1 MKKKVELYRSERK
14 DGYFYI
20 IPVERNSVSYFAV
33 KHNEIEGI
41 REYSV
46 SIDEEEA
53 VAYLYYFLIKFFDEE
68 LIENKIKM
76 GNVSYKDKTNFE
88 WDGKDNFYTLDNIRL
103 MKDSINEVLSLL
115 QNDFDN
121 YDLDEYKKMTYE
133 KIPENEFKENIEE
146 IIAFYNNICDYFD
159 SLLDLEDDKYIIS
172 FSNHNNF
179 VCCVFLFNILYNISL
194 SIF

>member
-172 FSNHNNF
+172 FRSEERRVGKECRSRWSPYH
-179 VCCVFLFNILYNISL
+179 
-194 SIF
+194 

>member
-1 MKKKVELYRSERK
+1 MKNKVEVVKKEMK
-14 DGYFYI
+14 AGYFYI

-33 KHNEIEGI
+33 THNEVEGL
-41 REYSV
+41 REYGI
-46 SIDEEEA
+46 SINKEKA
-53 VAYLYYFLIKFFDEE
+53 CTYLNYFLLKYFDDE

-76 GNVSYKDKTNFE
+76 GNVSYKDKTSFE
-88 WDGKDNFYTLDNIRL
+88 WSGKDNFYTLDNIRL

-172 FSNHNNF
+172 FS
-179 VCCVFLFNILYNISL
+179 IL
-194 SIF
+194 

>member
-1 MKKKVELYRSERK
+1 MKNKVEVVKKEK
-14 DGYFYI
+14 KAGYFYI

-33 KHNEIEGI
+33 THNEVEGL
-41 REYSV
+41 REYGI
-46 SIDEEEA
+46 SINKEKA
-53 VAYLYYFLIKFFDEE
+53 CTYLNYFLLKYFDDE

-76 GNVSYKDKTNFE
+76 GNVSYKDKTSFE
-88 WDGKDNFYTLDNIRL
+88 WSGKDNFYTLDNIRL

-172 FSNHNNF
+172 FS
-179 VCCVFLFNILYNISL
+179 IL
-194 SIF
+194 

>member
-1 MKKKVELYRSERK
+1 MKNKVEVVKKEK
-14 DGYFYI
+14 KAGYFYI

-33 KHNEIEGI
+33 THNEVEGL
-41 REYSV
+41 REYGI
-46 SIDEEEA
+46 SINKEKA
-53 VAYLYYFLIKFFDEE
+53 CTYLNYFLLKYFDDE

-76 GNVSYKDKTNFE
+76 GNVSYKDKTSFE
-88 WDGKDNFYTLDNIRL
+88 WSGKDNFYTLDNIRL

-133 KIPENEFKENIEE
+133 KIPENEFKENIDE

-172 FSNHNNF
+172 FS
-179 VCCVFLFNILYNISL
+179 IL
-194 SIF
+194 

>member
-1 MKKKVELYRSERK
+1 
-14 DGYFYI
+14 
-20 IPVERNSVSYFAV
+20 
-33 KHNEIEGI
+33 
-41 REYSV
+41 
-46 SIDEEEA
+46 
-53 VAYLYYFLIKFFDEE
+53 
-68 LIENKIKM
+68 M
-76 GNVSYKDKTNFE
+76 GNVSYKDKTSFE
-88 WDGKDNFYTLDNIRL
+88 WSGKDNFYTLDNIRL

-172 FSNHNNF
+172 FS
-179 VCCVFLFNILYNISL
+179 IL
-194 SIF
+194 

>member
-88 WDGKDNFYTLDNIRL
+88 WDGKGNFYTLDNIRL

-172 FSNHNNF
+172 FS
-179 VCCVFLFNILYNISL
+179 IL
-194 SIF
+194 